1 MYSQHKYFYYIAMF
15 MNPVLRTIWVTSVI
29 PSTVFSSLS
38 TTSYSFVDMVY
49 PFLAIIEQLRRTMW
63 GILRIEYEHI
73 TVSEKTSF
81 SSLLKNLALTSDTAD
96 ITNNDVESTSVDQDD
111 EKTLMTVEMRLR
123 KLATKKRQS
132 VYIPYA
138 LHETED
144 NSRSNATTGK
154 TDKAQG
160 NLKAAV
166 FHTIC
171 GFFAISIV
179 VAFYLS
185 FSEE

>member
-1 MYSQHKYFYYIAMF
+1 MFAQHKYFYYVAMF
-15 MNPVLRTIWVTSVI
+15 MNFLLRTVWVTSVI

-38 TTSYSFVDMVY
+38 SSSYSFVDMVY

-81 SSLLKNLALTSDTAD
+81 SSLLKNLALTA
-96 ITNNDVESTSVDQDD
+96 NNMKSAGDVESTP
-111 EKTLMTVEMRLR
+111 VEPFEEISGMMRLQ
-123 KLATKKRQS
+123 KLATKRRQS

-144 NSRSNATTGK
+144 KTNASTIK

-160 NLKAAV
+160 NFKAAI
-166 FHTIC
+166 FHILC
-171 GFFAISIV
+171 GFFAISV
-179 VAFYLS
+179 VVVFYLS
-185 FSEE
+185 FSEK